1 MANEFE
7 SPMKFKVFVD
17 GSEGTTGLQIHERL
31 AGRPELELI
40 TIDPAKRKEPAAK
53 AECLNA
59 ADVAFLCLPDTAAR
73 ESVALVTNPETV
85 LIDASTAHRTDP
97 EWAYGLAELGPEW
110 RERIASSN
118 RIANIGCHAG
128 SFILAVQPL
137 VAAGVIPREQ
147 VLSCFSLTGYSGGG
161 KKMIAE
167 YEAPDRPVSL
177 QSPRPYALGLSHKHL
192 PEMRQHT
199 GLVNPPIFSP
209 AVAPFRQGLSVTVP
223 LALPELS
230 GAPKLADIHATLDA
244 AYAGQAFVKVL
255 PLGDDAANLDGGF
268 FDLQACNGTNR
279 ADVLVTGNDDQA
291 LVMVRVDNLGKGA
304 SGSAIQNMN
313 IRLGLPEAAGLSV

>member
-1 MANEFE
+1 
-7 SPMKFKVFVD
+7 MKFKVFVD

-40 TIDPAKRKEPAAK
+40 TIDPEKRKDPAAK

-59 ADVAFLCLPDTAAR
+59 ADVAFLCLPDAAAR
-73 ESVALVTNPETV
+73 ESVALVTNSDTV

-97 EWAYGLAELGPEW
+97 DWAYGLPELGAEW
-110 RERIASSN
+110 RERIVSSN

-137 VAAGVIPREQ
+137 VAAGVIPTDQ
-147 VLSCFSLTGYSGGG
+147 VLSCFSISGYSGGG
-161 KKMIAE
+161 KKMIAA
-167 YEAPDRPVSL
+167 YEAPDRPASL
-177 QSPRPYALGLSHKHL
+177 QSPRPYALGLAHKHL
-192 PEMRQHT
+192 PEMRQHS

-209 AVAPFRQGLSVTVP
+209 VVAPFRQGLSVTVP
-223 LALPELS
+223 LALPELP
-230 GAPKLADIHATLDA
+230 GAPKLADIHATFYA
-244 AYAGQAFVKVL
+244 AYAGQTFVKVL
-255 PLGDDAANLDGGF
+255 SLGDDMANLDGGF

-313 IRLGLPEAAGLSV
+313 IRLGLPEDADLNV

>member
-40 TIDPAKRKEPAAK
+40 TIDPEKRKDPLAK

-59 ADVAFLCLPDTAAR
+59 ADVAFLCLPDAAAR
-73 ESVALVTNPETV
+73 ESVALVTNPDTV
-85 LIDASTAHRTDP
+85 LIDASTAHRTDSD
-97 EWAYGLAELGPEW
+97 WAYGLPELGPEW
-110 RERIASSN
+110 RERIVSSN

-137 VAAGVIPREQ
+137 VAAGVIPTDQ
-147 VLSCFSLTGYSGGG
+147 VLSCFSISGYSGGG
-161 KKMIAE
+161 KKMIAA
-167 YEAPDRPVSL
+167 YEAPDRPASL

-192 PEMRQHT
+192 PEMQQHT
-199 GLVNPPIFSP
+199 GLANPPIFSP
-209 AVAPFRQGLSVTVP
+209 VVAPYRQGLSVTVP
-223 LALPELS
+223 LALPKLP
-230 GAPKLADIHATLDA
+230 GAPKLADIHATLNA
-244 AYAGQAFVKVL
+244 AYAGQTFVKVL
-255 PLGDDAANLDGGF
+255 PLGGDAANLDGGF
-268 FDLQACNGTNR
+268 FDLQACNDTNR

-313 IRLGLPEAAGLSV
+313 IRLGLPESAGLRA